1 MRGSELNDTCI
12 VSVCCW
18 LLILCQEEAHCLLLD
33 HRWPVVTDIM
43 ESEIVAKG
51 ELLYATLFSV
61 LLPRSPLFFIFY
73 MELLNKGSTFIAFT
87 SSLISLSS
95 AICLLSSW
103 LLGSSSILCIL
114 WFVLP
119 WRVFSEHDFSIY
131 LHLLDPTHTTSPRFS
146 SWPSLHTSLLM
157 MVAHC
162 VCAAGTS
169 ESTYS
174 DGMGFI
180 VSSLFQPQLFELTY
194 SFVNGATIFS
204 RPLGSK
210 LWSWLWVLFHFCHF
224 SHQVICPPSTI

>member
-1 MRGSELNDTCI
+1 
-12 VSVCCW
+12 
-18 LLILCQEEAHCLLLD
+18 
-33 HRWPVVTDIM
+33 M

-95 AICLLSSW
+95 IICLLSSW

-131 LHLLDPTHTTSPRFS
+131 LHFLDPTHTTSPRFS
-146 SWPSLHTSLLM
+146 SWPSFHTPLLM

-174 DGMGFI
+174 DGIHCVISLPTPALWTDLQFCYWCHYFFQTFRLQTLELTL
-180 VSSLFQPQLFELTY
+180 SSLSLLSFQSPSHMPSIHNIACIHRLLSSGLDSEVLDFWIRKQVVPLTPVTSVHPY
-194 SFVNGATIFS
+194 
-204 RPLGSK
+204 
-210 LWSWLWVLFHFCHF
+210 
-224 SHQVICPPSTI
+224 